1 MDSEIDKSVDRSVSP
16 VNRKTSVIRKRRVE
30 GLTTKTKINLP
41 KSNVL
46 KFFLKDG
53 STIAIRPSGTEPKCK
68 FYYGAVGKTEDDVTS
83 KTVRMHKAVL
93 SFLGL

>member
-1 MDSEIDKSVDRSVSP
+1 MAMPDVGYWSCRFLQFCIDIFKF
-16 VNRKTSVIRKRRVE
+16 
-30 GLTTKTKINLP
+30 IN
-41 KSNVL
+41 NNNQ

-68 FYYGAVGKTEDDVTS
+68 FYYGAVGQTEDDVTS